1 MTTQIVARVAC
12 FVRNDA
18 DEVLIAGFAE
28 FADGSGWALLFQ
40 AATYEPEEQ
49 DVRGGMDTYCITD
62 SDGSA
67 VEYGGLRQAQL
78 VSNELSLHF
87 NPETARAFGF
97 DDEVKV
103 RFEVDESAL
112 REFKDGF
119 PQVVLVPWGRAD
131 QVPRLSGF

>member
-1 MTTQIVARVAC
+1 MTTLIVARVAS
-12 FVRNDA
+12 FMRDDA
-18 DEVLIAGFAE
+18 AEVLIAGFAE
-28 FADGSGWALLFQ
+28 FADGSGRALLFQ
-40 AATYEPEEQ
+40 VATYEPEAQ
-49 DVRGGMDTYCITD
+49 DVRGGMDTYCITN

-78 VSNELSLHF
+78 VGNELSLLF
-87 NPETARAFGF
+87 TPETARAFGI

-103 RFEVDESAL
+103 SFEVDESVL

-131 QVPRLSGF
+131 QVPTLSGF

>member
-1 MTTQIVARVAC
+1 MTTLIVARMAS
-12 FVRNDA
+12 FVRDDA
-18 DEVLIAGFAE
+18 AEVVIAGFAE
-28 FADGSGWALLFQ
+28 FADGSGRALLFQ

-49 DVRGGMDTYCITD
+49 DVRGGMDTYCITN

-78 VSNELSLHF
+78 VGNELSLF
-87 NPETARAFGF
+87 FAAETARAFGI
-97 DDEVKV
+97 DHEVKV
-103 RFEVDESAL
+103 RFEVDESAF

-131 QVPRLSGF
+131 QVPTLSGF

>member
-1 MTTQIVARVAC
+1 MTTLIVARVAS
-12 FVRNDA
+12 FVRDDA
-18 DEVLIAGFAE
+18 AAVLIAGFAE

-40 AATYEPEEQ
+40 AATYDPEEQ
-49 DVRGGMDTYCITD
+49 DVHGGMDTYCITD

-78 VSNELSLHF
+78 VGNELSLLF
-87 NPETARAFGF
+87 TPETACAFGF

-112 REFKDGF
+112 REFKGGF

-131 QVPRLSGF
+131 QVPALSGF

>member
-62 SDGSA
+62 SDGGA
-67 VEYGGLRQAQL
+67 VEY
-78 VSNELSLHF
+78 
-87 NPETARAFGF
+87 
-97 DDEVKV
+97 
-103 RFEVDESAL
+103 
-112 REFKDGF
+112 
-119 PQVVLVPWGRAD
+119 
-131 QVPRLSGF
+131 

>member
-28 FADGSGWALLFQ
+28 FADGRGCALLFQ

-49 DVRGGMDTYCITD
+49 DERGGMDTYCITNG
-62 SDGSA
+62 DGSA

-78 VSNELSLHF
+78 VGNELSLHF
-87 NPETARAFGF
+87 TPETARTFGF

-131 QVPRLSGF
+131 QVPTLSGF